1 MGDRGDPTH
10 QHRLHFKVELRRWF
24 AFQLVAI
31 KLFATNLDWALVES
45 QFLLQGLE
53 IKNRLNL

>member
-1 MGDRGDPTH
+1 MGDRGDPTQ

-45 QFLLQGLE
+45 QFLVFHCGRDL
-53 IKNRLNL
+53 K